1 MAKPK
6 ISLKLGLMMTIVI
19 CWLVPIIT
27 IVALAGVLFGDNY
40 RRSVQQEID
49 ASAEYAL
56 RQVQLQLADAVSDS
70 KTLSYDGIVR
80 SAYRS
85 YQQNGDSAALYRSIN
100 DYLNQKFSRAE
111 NYKAVFISF
120 WDKGVDVDAYLL
132 SSGTAGYEFLQTC
145 RDAEPRI
152 LRRMADADTDICFLL
167 LDGNL
172 YMARN
177 LLDSHFEPYA
187 SVVMV
192 LEPAAVFQSLRAIPR
207 IHDLRLTVDDLSFYL
222 DE

>member
-1 MAKPK
+1 MARPK

-27 IVALAGVLFGDNY
+27 IVTLAGVLFGDNY

-56 RQVQLQLADAVSDS
+56 RQVQLQLEDAVNDS

-85 YQQNGDSAALYRSIN
+85 YQQNGDSAALYRSVN
-100 DYLNQKFSRAE
+100 DYLNQKFSRSE

-120 WDKGVDVDAYLL
+120 WDQQVDVDAFLL
-132 SSGTAGYEFLQTC
+132 SSGTAGYGLLQTC
-145 RDAEPRI
+145 RDAEPQI
-152 LRRMADADTDICFLL
+152 LQRMADADTDICFLL

-177 LLDSHFEPYA
+177 LLDSHFTPYA
-187 SVVMV
+187 SVVMA
-192 LEPAAVFQSLRAIPR
+192 LEPAEVFQSLYSVPR
-207 IHDLRLTVDDLSFYL
+207 IHSLRLSIDDLILFFN
-222 DE
+222 